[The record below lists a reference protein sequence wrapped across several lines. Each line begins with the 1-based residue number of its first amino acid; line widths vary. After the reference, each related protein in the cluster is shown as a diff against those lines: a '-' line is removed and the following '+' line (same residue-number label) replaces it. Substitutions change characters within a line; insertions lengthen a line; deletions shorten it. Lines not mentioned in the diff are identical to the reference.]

1 MTHKNP
7 QPSLNVGRQLDS
19 NSRSVSYFQDLGLTF
34 EHVCV
39 GAERGDGTCRVFV
52 VSVIVKRP
60 ERPPCVV
67 DGRHR
72 NPLYHYY

>member
-39 GAERGDGTCRVFV
+39 AYIYMYTYICKCVQALTCCCCFLFV
-52 VSVIVKRP
+52 
-60 ERPPCVV
+60 CVCV
-67 DGRHR
+67 YAY
-72 NPLYHYY
+72 N